1 MEQERRTPRYPFA
14 APAEVIVGSGAK
26 IIARVTEL
34 SLHGCYLD
42 TSTPIS
48 VKTPVLVKIHGP
60 REYFEADATVIY
72 AHPLLGLGLAF
83 QNVKPDFL
91 SVLHKWLLAAMQTK
105 EPKD

>member
-1 MEQERRTPRYPFA
+1 MEPERRTPRYPFA
-14 APAEVIVGSGAK
+14 APAEVIVGSGK

-48 VKTPVLVKIHGP
+48 VKTPVLVKIYGP

-72 AHPLLGLGLAF
+72 ANPLLG
-83 QNVKPDFL
+83 
-91 SVLHKWLLAAMQTK
+91 
-105 EPKD
+105 